1 MKDFSK
7 LALAGLLFV
16 NSAFAATP
24 AEGWY
29 AGITGGISLT
39 PNFNF
44 RSLSHSNQTEINNE
58 ICRLNVATSRFLQ
71 ANPFDSSF
79 FNPLIPGCNPSLTP
93 ITSAPILVPT
103 APVIAP
109 VNIIINP
116 NNQFYNNNNFN
127 NNYNNNN
134 NNDDSFNTDS
144 APQFIPLLRGNS
156 LVSLNHTIGG
166 NFAGQVGFRI
176 CNFRIEGEL
185 LVNYAPLTEVTIG
198 GLTLRKKRGLLRTRG
213 QTIMGA
219 GLLNAYYD
227 FYDEEDD
234 PTWVPYIG
242 LGIGYSAMQS
252 KVNITSVNPSSL
264 CPNLFTPFACIP
276 RSAFSLTLSSNSSS
290 PVGQGILGIS
300 YYTSDNFAV
309 GVDYRYLTTSK
320 ISDFGGRVSMSSL
333 NLNLNYWF
341 GDN

>member
-7 LALAGLLFV
+7 LALAGLLFA

-44 RSLSHSNQTEINNE
+44 RPLSLSEQNVINSE
-58 ICRLNVATSRFLQ
+58 ICRLNVASSRFLQ
-71 ANPFDSSF
+71 ANPLDPSF
-79 FNPLIPGCNPSLTP
+79 FNPQIPGCTALTP
-93 ITSAPILVPT
+93 IGVPITPIAVP
-103 APVIAP
+103 AVPVIAP
-109 VNIIINP
+109 INIIINP
-116 NNQFYNNNNFN
+116 NTQFNANNNLN
-127 NNYNNNN
+127 NS
-134 NNDDSFNTDS
+134 NDDTFDTNS
-144 APQFIPLLRGNS
+144 APQFISLLTGND
-156 LVSLNHTIGG
+156 VSLKHSIGG

-185 LVNYAPLTEVTIG
+185 LLNYAPLSELTVD
-198 GLTLRKKRGLLRTRG
+198 GLTLRKKRGLLRAKG

-252 KVNITSVNPSSL
+252 KADITSVNPASL
-264 CPNLFTPFACIP
+264 CPNLFTPFACVP
-276 RSAFSLTLSSNSSS
+276 QSAFGFTVSSNNSS

-300 YYTSDNFAV
+300 YYTSDNLAV
-309 GVDYRYLTTSK
+309 GLDYRYLTTKK
-320 ISDFGGRVSMSSL
+320 ISDLGGRLSISSL
-333 NLNLNYWF
+333 NLNVNYWF
-341 GDN
+341 SDN